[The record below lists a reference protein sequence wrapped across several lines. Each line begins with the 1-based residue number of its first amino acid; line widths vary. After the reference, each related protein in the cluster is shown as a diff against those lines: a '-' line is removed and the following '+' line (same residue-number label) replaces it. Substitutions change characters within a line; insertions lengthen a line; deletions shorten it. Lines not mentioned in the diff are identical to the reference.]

1 MGVNRSVDKLDMRRK
16 ASIDVKALRES
27 RGWLQKD
34 TAARLGVSRAH
45 LSALEHHKKGLSVN
59 MMDAIIRVFGVT
71 YEDFFSDGMVKNK

>member
-45 LSALEHHKKGLSVN
+45 LSALEHHKKGLSVS

-71 YEDFFSDGMVKNK
+71 YEDFYSDGMVKNK